1 MNDYYRSHE
10 CEDCLVRRQASEVS
24 LMFEEKASE
33 LSTIR
38 EAGNSLRY
46 IRNFPLV
53 CRNLLDVVLTN
64 TRAQRCSL
72 MLLDRQKNM
81 LYPIASN
88 GSANNGHE
96 TGDQDALFIR
106 NPSGGCH
113 ADEAAPRRAILER
126 KAILVQEDASP
137 SISRPSGPGAGPT
150 AGSLLAVPLIV
161 EDEPL
166 GVLTLSHAEKN
177 MFGKRDLRL
186 FGILSNFL
194 ALVIHASL
202 EHQRLRNSEEKYRAL
217 SENASDGIAIVQEGL
232 HVYANPKYRKL
243 TGYSFE
249 QLETLPF
256 GALVARTARPNQ
268 EGIPCRPTERLVQ
281 AEPFETVLIAREGRR
296 ISVEIHA
303 TAIRFDGREAD
314 LVSIRDLTD
323 RKLLEEQIVQ
333 ARKMEAVGTLA
344 GGIAHDF
351 NNLLQAILG
360 YGELL
365 THESTHS
372 DESLWKLRQITTAA
386 KRGAALTRQ
395 LLTFSRKIEPQ
406 PQPMDLNGLAGQMK
420 HLLERILPGG
430 IDIVYDLQEKLRIVN
445 ADTMQ
450 MEQVLFN
457 LAVNGRDAMPEG
469 GRLTIRTRN
478 VNLTEE
484 DRRAMPKLNPGP
496 YVLLRVE
503 DTGCGMDAEILRHIF
518 EPFFTTK
525 DVGRGTGLGMAMVY
539 GIVKEHGGEIVC
551 ASSPGSG
558 TAFTIHLPAIDVEE
572 TG

>member
-1 MNDYYRSHE
+1 MNDYNRNHE
-10 CEDCLVRRQASEVS
+10 CEDCLVRRQVSEVS
-24 LMFEEKASE
+24 RIFEEKIAE

-53 CRNLLDVVLTN
+53 CRNLLDVVLTS
-64 TRAQRCSL
+64 TPAQSCIL
-72 MLLDRQKNM
+72 MLLDRQKDM
-81 LYPIASN
+81 LYPIAAN
-88 GSANNGHE
+88 GAENHGHIAE
-96 TGDQDALFIR
+96 AGDGLSIPD
-106 NPSGGCH
+106 PSGGSLPG
-113 ADEAAPRRAILER
+113 DGVPRRAILER
-126 KAILVQEDASP
+126 KAILVQENASP
-137 SISRPSGPGAGPT
+137 PVSRPSGPGAGTT

-166 GVLTLSHAEKN
+166 GVLILSHAEKN
-177 MFGKRDLRL
+177 VFGKKDLRL

-202 EHQRLRNSEEKYRAL
+202 EHERLQNSEEKYRAL
-217 SENASDGIAIVQEGL
+217 SENAGDGIVIVQEGV

-243 TGYSFE
+243 TGYSSE
-249 QLETLPF
+249 ELETLPF
-256 GALVARTARPNQ
+256 GSLVRRPNHPNQ
-268 EGIPCRPTERLVQ
+268 DRIPWGSEGRSVPT
-281 AEPFETVLIAREGRR
+281 EPFETVLITREGRS
-296 ISVEIHA
+296 ISVEISA
-303 TAIRFDGREAD
+303 TAIRLDGGEAN
-314 LVSIRDLTD
+314 LISVRDLTD
-323 RKLLEEQIVQ
+323 RKLLEEQVVQ

-365 THESTHS
+365 TREAGHNK
-372 DESLWKLRQITTAA
+372 ESLWKLQQITTAA

-406 PQPMDLNGLAGQMK
+406 PQPMDLNRLAEQMK
-420 HLLERILPGG
+420 DLLERILPGS
-430 IDIVYDLQEKLRIVN
+430 IHIVYDLDENLGIVN
-445 ADTMQ
+445 ADAAQ

-478 VNLTEE
+478 VDLTEE
-484 DRRAMPKLNPGP
+484 ECRTIPNLNPGP
-496 YVLLRVE
+496 YVALQIE
-503 DTGCGMDAEILRHIF
+503 DTGCGMDAEILPHIF

-525 DVGRGTGLGMAMVY
+525 EVGTGTGLGMAMVY
-539 GIVKEHGGEIVC
+539 GIVKEHGGEIACV
-551 ASSPGSG
+551 SSPGSG
-558 TAFTIHLPAIDVEE
+558 TVFTIHLPAVGLDA
-572 TG
+572 